1 MTKII
6 VQQFGIKYCVCNL
19 VARQMYTIK
28 FGLTFVHSSSPTSF
42 AADSGTLTCSDAE

>member
-6 VQQFGIKYCVCNL
+6 VQQVGIKYCVCNI

-28 FGLTFVHSSSPTSF
+28 FDLTFVHYSSPASVV
-42 AADSGTLTCSDAE
+42 ADSGTLTCSDSV